1 MRQKA
6 SAFRTFATTLP
17 AFAVWFA
24 SVACMLACLSGCIG
38 IKASACS
45 FEHAPAAKKV
55 EAKASKKA
63 KHCSTS
69 ACCHES
75 AEETEPVAAPKAET
89 TDIAAFPTSSTCL
102 IEHHENGECCP
113 LGGKE
118 IRFLTSQ
125 GVSPDANAVILE
137 TPFFLLPALTPTI
150 TSRPVATYFPCC
162 GGTHLRNC
170 VFRI

>member
-1 MRQKA
+1 MRQRT
-6 SAFRTFATTLP
+6 SAIRTFATTLP

-24 SVACMLACLSGCIG
+24 SVACMLACLSGCVG

-45 FEHAPAAKKV
+45 LDHVVKKA
-55 EAKASKKA
+55 EAKASKKT

-69 ACCHES
+69 ACCHEA

-89 TDIAAFPTSSTCL
+89 TDIAAFLASSTCL
-102 IEHHENGECCP
+102 VEHHENGECCA

-125 GVSPDANAVILE
+125 GVSPDANAVVLE
-137 TPFFLLPALTPTI
+137 TPFFLLPAPTPTV
-150 TSRPVATYFPCC
+150 TPRSVATYLPCRS
-162 GGTHLRNC
+162 GTYLRHC

>member
-1 MRQKA
+1 MRQKT
-6 SAFRTFATTLP
+6 SAFRTFATTMP

-24 SVACMLACLSGCIG
+24 SVACMLACLAGCVG

-45 FEHAPAAKKV
+45 LDHVAKKA

-75 AEETEPVAAPKAET
+75 AEETEPVATPKAES
-89 TDIAAFPTSSTCL
+89 TDITAPLSTGL
-102 IEHHENGECCP
+102 VEHHENGECCA

-125 GVSPDANAVILE
+125 GVSPDANTVILE
-137 TPFFLLPALTPTI
+137 APFFLLPAPQPVVTP
-150 TSRPVATYFPCC
+150 RPVATYLPCRS
-162 GGTHLRNC
+162 GTHLRHC